1 MKKSNYFNIESLK
14 EITNA
19 STHSL
24 IEYLTIY
31 IEQTPKDIKKLKQFY
46 QDNDSKNLVM
56 LAHNLKSRSRYMG
69 IHDLG
74 ELAEKME
81 KFDFISQNKPVLNKI
96 IDQFVEIY
104 THVEVDL
111 KIEKENLS
119 KL

>member
-1 MKKSNYFNIESLK
+1 MKKPNYFNIESLK
-14 EITNA
+14 KITNA
-19 STHSL
+19 GNQSL

-31 IEQTPKDIKKLKQFY
+31 IEQTPNDIKKLQQFY
-46 QDNDSKNLVM
+46 QDGDSKNLAM

-74 ELAEKME
+74 QLAEKME
-81 KFDFISQNKPVLNKI
+81 KFDFTTQNKAILNQI
-96 IDQFVEIY
+96 INQFIEIY
-104 THVEVDL
+104 TYVEADL